1 MIRLSLRGTVV
12 MVMIKMRKTMVSI
25 LIEGDS
31 SNVWYNQD
39 VDDNKLTG
47 NNTEDFKRLQ
57 INSNYCL

>member
-57 INSNYCL
+57 INSNY